1 MQLKERKKE
10 GQSSLSNI
18 FTMDPAPP
26 LDPSK
31 PSIPVSYP
39 IMTLEDLASRSY
51 FKSFHYPYNRSSVPI
66 ESSVLDSR
74 PRILVCHDMHGGYV
88 DDKWVQ
94 GGTNPDAYAIW
105 HWYLIDVFVYFS
117 HYLVTLPPPCWT
129 NTAHRHGVKV
139 LGTFITEGDVG
150 RTICNKL
157 LSTKESAD
165 MYADL
170 LVELAVALGFDG
182 WLLNFEI
189 ELDKGQIPI
198 LKEFI
203 SYLTQTM
210 HSKVPGSLVIWYDS
224 VTVDG
229 ELLWQNQLNDKNKL
243 FFDNCDGIFVNY
255 TWEEDYPKLSAA
267 VAGDRKHDVYMGID
281 TNVALDV
288 LKKDDVS
295 AAIFAPGWVKETAQP
310 PDFETAQN
318 QAVDII
324 FLLKEDK
331 CQMLPGIIYHH
342 KAFSLHLPL
351 MLTQLQTLF
360 NFKEASYSGGGNIT
374 FKGTLGKNTDFTARI
389 FQGNLRL
396 GELPLY
402 LTYSVKSSADSL
414 LGLSLHFS
422 SPLNDRTSVLVASR
436 GGDKFSRKF
445 SKVIVPH
452 RVNNAETAPEWHIQ
466 ESSIEMNGYTL
477 TEIRAVCYRPEP
489 EHSGLASHTSHGHDD
504 TIVGSPPDYFAVL
517 GHLTVRTS
525 KENPYFPPSSSWL
538 VKGQYIKWTSG
549 SQGSKTLS
557 MEISWKLKDGNDSP
571 FQKYNI
577 YVDHVS
583 KQETGNPGGRLKAVR
598 QYIGE
603 ANMEAFYI
611 SELSIPSSTS
621 SLKFII
627 QACSVDG
634 AIQKLD
640 DSPFFQLN
648 VEAPVIA
655 EEGTVEMYDYS
666 TEKHRWRASWTSS
679 RPEWRYFGIPSD
691 WRFDSLLS
699 KRSDTVVQGLLKREL
714 QSSPSKEKKLLS
726 TDPPQEP
733 SSSTVDHPPFDP
745 SEPSTPVSYPI
756 KTLEELASR
765 AYFDSFH
772 YPFNKSSVPLH
783 PSSVSLPDR
792 RRLLVCHDMQGGY
805 VDDRWVQGGTNPDA
819 YAIWN
824 WYLIDVFVYFSHC
837 LVTLPPPCWTNTAH
851 RHGVKVLGTFITE
864 WDEGRLI
871 CDQLLAT
878 EESARMYAERLAEL
892 AASLGFDGWLINVE
906 NKLSQS
912 QIPILQEF
920 ISHLTQIMH
929 SSVPGSLVIWY
940 DSVTTNGDLK
950 WQDQLNEKN
959 KPFFDICDGIF
970 VNYTWKENYPRLSA
984 VAAGDRRFDVYMGI
998 DTSVALDVIKKE
1010 NVSAAIF
1017 APGWVYETKHPP
1029 DFHNAQ
1035 NRWWALVEKSWGR
1048 VNDNFRLLPFY
1059 SNFDQGRG
1067 HHVSFQGA
1075 HMKND
1080 PWNNLSCQGVQV
1092 KLEGDSLLGIAL
1104 EFSSTL
1110 NERASVL
1117 IAAPWGINQAPSKF
1131 SKVIMSR
1138 EIRNPETAS
1147 EWRIFEGTV
1156 AMDGH
1161 TLREIHAVCYRPK
1174 TERSELR
1181 SKNKEDGQEENA
1193 SNPNPGKY
1201 YTVLGHITVKRAGE
1215 NSFFLPSTSWL
1226 VEGQHIKFSSD
1237 SEGSKTVSVKLIWRR
1252 KDGNDL
1258 GFQNYHVHVK
1268 KLGKQ
1273 ADGYPVGEREGTLE
1287 FLGVAQVEAFYVSNL
1302 AVPSDTKIL
1311 RFIVQA
1317 CAADGTFQKLEDCP
1331 YFQLDV

>member
-1 MQLKERKKE
+1 
-10 GQSSLSNI
+10 
-18 FTMDPAPP
+18 
-26 LDPSK
+26 
-31 PSIPVSYP
+31 
-39 IMTLEDLASRSY
+39 
-51 FKSFHYPYNRSSVPI
+51 
-66 ESSVLDSR
+66 
-74 PRILVCHDMHGGYV
+74 
-88 DDKWVQ
+88 
-94 GGTNPDAYAIW
+94 
-105 HWYLIDVFVYFS
+105 
-117 HYLVTLPPPCWT
+117 
-129 NTAHRHGVKV
+129 
-139 LGTFITEGDVG
+139 
-150 RTICNKL
+150 
-157 LSTKESAD
+157 
-165 MYADL
+165 
-170 LVELAVALGFDG
+170 
-182 WLLNFEI
+182 
-189 ELDKGQIPI
+189 
-198 LKEFI
+198 
-203 SYLTQTM
+203 
-210 HSKVPGSLVIWYDS
+210 
-224 VTVDG
+224 
-229 ELLWQNQLNDKNKL
+229 
-243 FFDNCDGIFVNY
+243 
-255 TWEEDYPKLSAA
+255 
-267 VAGDRKHDVYMGID
+267 

-324 FLLKEDK
+324 FLLKEGK
-331 CQMLPGIIYHH
+331 CQMLPGIIYLR

-374 FKGTLGKNTDFTARI
+374 FKGTLEKNTDFTARI
-389 FQGNLRL
+389 FQGKLRL

-422 SPLNDRTSVLVASR
+422 SPLNERTSVLIASW

-452 RVNNAETAPEWHIQ
+452 QVNKAETAPEWHIQ

-504 TIVGSPPDYFAVL
+504 TIVGSPPEYFAVL
-517 GHLTVRTS
+517 GHLTIKTS
-525 KENPYFPPSSSWL
+525 KGNPYFPPSSSWI

-634 AIQKLD
+634 ASQKLD

-648 VEAPVIA
+648 VGASVIA
-655 EEGTVEMYDYS
+655 EEGTIEMYDHN
-666 TEKHRWRASWTSS
+666 TEKHRWRTSWTSS

-699 KRSDTVVQGLLKREL
+699 KRSNAVVQGLLKREL

-726 TDPPQEP
+726 TDRPQEP

-772 YPFNKSSVPLH
+772 YPFNKASVPLH

-864 WDEGRLI
+864 WDDGRLI
-871 CDQLLAT
+871 CDELLAT

-920 ISHLTQIMH
+920 VSHLTRIMH
-929 SSVPGSLVIWY
+929 SSVPGSL
-940 DSVTTNGDLK
+940 
-950 WQDQLNEKN
+950 
-959 KPFFDICDGIF
+959 
-970 VNYTWKENYPRLSA
+970 ENYPRLSA

-998 DTSVALDVIKKE
+998 DVFGRNTYGGGEWKTSVALDVIKKE

-1017 APGWVYETKHPP
+1017 APGWVYETKQPP

-1035 NRWWALVEKSWGR
+1035 NRWWAHIEKSWGR
-1048 VNDNFRLLPFY
+1048 VNDNLRLLPFY

-1075 HMKND
+1075 HMKNG
-1080 PWNNLSCQGVQV
+1080 PWNNLSCQGVQPFHDFVDDSSTGAIQVTVDSKEASYNGGGNISFKGTLEDEAYFTKRLFQGDLICSNLLLHLSYSV

-1104 EFSSTL
+1104 EFFSTL

-1138 EIRNPETAS
+1138 QIRNPETAS

-1161 TLREIHAVCYRPK
+1161 TLREIHAVCYRPN

-1201 YTVLGHITVKRAGE
+1201 YAVLGHITVKRAGE
-1215 NSFFLPSTSWL
+1215 NSIFLPSTSWL

-1252 KDGNDL
+1252 KDGNDP

-1268 KLGKQ
+1268 KLVKQ

-1287 FLGVAQVEAFYVSNL
+1287 FLGVAQIEAFYVSNL